1 MTDNSN
7 NITCPNCGHAY
18 NIESA
23 LSTRYEER
31 LKDELTKER
40 QRLAEALSQRE
51 AKLSAREQALEEA
64 RLKENELFM
73 ERLEREKR
81 SLESQMKL
89 KFQKDYDSVLEQ
101 KNRELK
107 DIESQLLSLKQAEI
121 ENARLKRSLSQ
132 QKKDLELSFEQEM
145 SERLQRMEGEISQRE
160 RSRLELLLKD
170 KEKMLEDQKSLIEEL
185 KRKSE
190 QRSGQFTGEVQELAI
205 EEFLKQHF
213 PIDTID
219 EVKKG
224 ARGAD
229 CIQIV
234 NTRDRLNVGMIYY
247 ESKRSKEFQPRWIE
261 KLREDVRQKGADVG
275 VIVTQTMPTDMERM
289 GIRNGMWICTY
300 EEFKGLSFVL
310 REMVVRLRQAVD
322 AQENKGEKVEMLYSY
337 LTSNEFR
344 LQVEGILEGF
354 TQMQDDLQR
363 ERNAMMRLWK
373 QREKQIQKVLENT
386 AGMFG
391 SIKGIAGAA
400 LPDISL
406 LELPDAGDE

>member
-1 MTDNSN
+1 
-7 NITCPNCGHAY
+7 
-18 NIESA
+18 
-23 LSTRYEER
+23 
-31 LKDELTKER
+31 
-40 QRLAEALSQRE
+40 
-51 AKLSAREQALEEA
+51 
-64 RLKENELFM
+64 
-73 ERLEREKR
+73 
-81 SLESQMKL
+81 
-89 KFQKDYDSVLEQ
+89 
-101 KNRELK
+101 LK

-190 QRSGQFTGEVQELAI
+190 QKSGQFTGEVQELAI

-229 CIQIV
+229 CVQIV

-275 VIVTQTMPTDMERM
+275 VIVTQTMPADMERM
-289 GIRNGMWICTY
+289 GIRNGMWVCTY